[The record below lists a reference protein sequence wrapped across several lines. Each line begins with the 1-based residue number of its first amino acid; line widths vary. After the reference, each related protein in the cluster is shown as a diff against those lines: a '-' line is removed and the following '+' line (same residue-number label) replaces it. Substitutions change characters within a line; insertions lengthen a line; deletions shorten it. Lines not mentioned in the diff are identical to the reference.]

1 MLKLLS
7 IIFSFQIF
15 LFSQTVDLSDKNLEV
30 DLPKD
35 SWLKTKQDYEKE
47 QPYEKNPNIELSEKV
62 KKKENLEI
70 DTEVGINKDNLQQPI
85 DKVKVNVGTK
95 F

>member
-1 MLKLLS
+1 M
-7 IIFSFQIF
+7 
-15 LFSQTVDLSDKNLEV
+15 TDKNLKV

-35 SWLKTKQDYEKE
+35 AQLKTKQDYEKE
-47 QPYEKNPNIELSEKV
+47 QPYEKNPNIELAEKV
-62 KKKENLEI
+62 KKKEKLEI